1 MMLFNEFV
9 KIIIQKLF
17 DIMRITI
24 KENIPGNDYF
34 LVFFLYTL

>member
-1 MMLFNEFV
+1 MMLFNEFI

-17 DIMRITI
+17 DTMRITI

-34 LVFFLYTL
+34 LVFCFYTL